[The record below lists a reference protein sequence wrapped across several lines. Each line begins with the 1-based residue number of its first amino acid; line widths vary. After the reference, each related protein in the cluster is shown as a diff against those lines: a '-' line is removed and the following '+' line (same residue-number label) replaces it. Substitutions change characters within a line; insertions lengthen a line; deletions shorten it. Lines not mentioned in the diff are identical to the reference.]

1 MKPFTKMQKRWLT
14 AACLLVVV
22 CGGVAYIA
30 RRPILDAWAAWNA
43 PKLPPASAYIPSDH
57 PSNDVSGQDVNTPF
71 EPGYST
77 SQNYTLETAP
87 QVKPPKGDP
96 LAYGGTL
103 PAEANLD
110 VPFTSQAPHANWDY
124 PYQEACEEASAIMV
138 DAFYRGKTGRIAPDV
153 ADAAIKSLVAY
164 EKATLGFYEDTTAA
178 QTAQFIKGYFGY
190 ETVIVKP
197 LTSVDDIKKAIAL
210 GYPVI
215 VPAAGKLLG
224 NPNFRNGG
232 PPYHMLVVRGYTP
245 TLFITN
251 DPGTR
256 NGMQYT
262 YTYDTLM
269 KAAHDWNGTPSNITG
284 GKPVM
289 LVVIPNDAP

>member
-1 MKPFTKMQKRWLT
+1 MQKRWLG
-14 AACLLVVV
+14 AACLLVLAL
-22 CGGVAYIA
+22 GGVAYVE

-43 PKLPPASAYIPSDH
+43 PKLPPASAYVPS
-57 PSNDVSGQDVNTPF
+57 SGSATGVGGQNAITPF
-71 EPGYST
+71 EAGYST
-77 SQNYTLETAP
+77 SQHYTLETAP

-96 LAYGGTL
+96 LAYTGTL

-110 VPFTSQAPHANWDY
+110 VPFTTQAPYANWDY

-138 DAFYRGKTGRIAPDV
+138 DAFYRGKTGRISQAT
-153 ADAAIKSLVAY
+153 ADAAILSLVAY
-164 EKATLGFYEDTTAA
+164 EKSTLGFYEDTTAA
-178 QTAQFIKGYFGY
+178 QTADFIKGYFGY
-190 ETVIVKP
+190 ENVIAKP
-197 LTSVDDIKKAIAL
+197 LTSVDDIKKAVAL

-232 PPYHMLVVRGYTP
+232 PAYHMLVIRGYTP

-256 NGMQYT
+256 NGLEYT
-262 YTYDTLM
+262 YTYETLM
-269 KAAHDWNGTPSNITG
+269 HAAHEWNGTPANVTE
-284 GKPVM
+284 GKPM
-289 LVVIPNDAP
+289 MIVVIPNDAP